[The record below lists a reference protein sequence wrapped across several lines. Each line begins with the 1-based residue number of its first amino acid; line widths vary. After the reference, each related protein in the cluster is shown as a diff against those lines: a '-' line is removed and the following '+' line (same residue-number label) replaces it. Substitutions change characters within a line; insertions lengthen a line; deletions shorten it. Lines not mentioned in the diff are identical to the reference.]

1 MLLLRKS
8 KKMKKDFD
16 MKYSPK
22 ILIFYASYGDGHIQV
37 SRALLA
43 NFQERGIFNVQMI
56 DLFAKA
62 HPILDAM
69 SRFIYLKST
78 AYCPTLY
85 GWSYYL
91 TLNMQHDQKAM
102 KWLNSF
108 CIQKFTEIIELEKPD
123 AIVHTFPMMSVPE
136 SRKPI
141 RVHIPTFTILTDYAL
156 HSRWLQSGIDKYFVA
171 TEDLGNKMI
180 TKGIRKEQITV
191 SGIPIRKIFHEVF
204 NIDSIFQHYG
214 LEHGKKHI
222 LIMAGAYG
230 VFSILKKMILLLLS
244 LEGVQIIIV
253 CGRNMGLQANL
264 EAFFKEELKVTILGF
279 IEQIQELMAISSCI
293 ITKAGGITLSEAIA
307 LQLPIIVFR
316 PVPGQEKE
324 NASYLAE
331 KKQIFLE
338 YDLAEL
344 KKVVQQII
352 TLNMGMHK
360 LKQQSMSS
368 RKKTV
373 AAEIVVS
380 NILQEINYLDEGRK
394 SNEIQ

>member
-1 MLLLRKS
+1 MHN
-8 KKMKKDFD
+8 
-16 MKYSPK
+16 PK
-22 ILIFYASYGDGHIQV
+22 ILIFYASYGDGHFQV

-43 NFQERGIFNVQMI
+43 YFQEKGIFNVQMI
-56 DLFAKA
+56 DLLAKA

-78 AYCPTLY
+78 TYCPTLY

-91 TLNMQHDQKAM
+91 TLNMQHDQKIM
-102 KWLNSF
+102 KWLNSL
-108 CIQKFTEIIELEKPD
+108 CLQKFTEIIEQEKPD

-136 SRKPI
+136 LRKPI
-141 RVHIPTFTILTDYAL
+141 SVHIPTFTILTDYAL
-156 HSRWLQSGIDKYFVA
+156 HSRWIQSGVDKYFVA

-191 SGIPIRKIFHEVF
+191 SGIPIRKIFQEVF
-204 NIDSIFQHYG
+204 DFDSILQHYG
-214 LEHGKKHI
+214 LERGKKNI

-230 VFSILKKMILLLLS
+230 VLSILKKIILLLLS

-253 CGRNMGLQANL
+253 CGRNSGLQANL
-264 EAFFKEELKVTILGF
+264 EVFLKKELKVSILGF
-279 IEQIQELMAISSCI
+279 VEQIQELMAISSCI

-331 KKQIFLE
+331 KKLIFLE
-338 YDLAEL
+338 YDLADL

-352 TLNMGMHK
+352 THNVGMNQ
-360 LKQQSMSS
+360 LKQQSISS
-368 RKKTV
+368 RKQAV
-373 AAEIVVS
+373 AADIVVS
-380 NILQEINYLDEGRK
+380 DILQELKYQDEGRQ
-394 SNEIQ
+394 SNENKK